1 MAVSRAALSREIA
14 EHPGR
19 PIWAATGTTSGDLIC
34 WAWRRLRGSS
44 PVASGVRYSRF
55 GWVYVHWFGHGLRAR
70 VSAETLLANAWRNC
84 SGRSVVSAGFT
95 RFRWALW
102 NIGPVV
108 TGPMFHRADG
118 GPVGGRHGGG
128 GCGARDWGCSWL
140 GPEGAPVSCPARGPD
155 LWQGMRDE
163 RSSAERRRAG
173 EECAGRL
180 RRAAVAPGAGHGPPP
195 SPRS

>member
-19 PIWAATGTTSGDLIC
+19 PIWAATDTTSGDLIC

-44 PVASGVRYSRF
+44 PVASAVRYSRF
-55 GWVYVHWFGHGLRAR
+55 GWAYVHWFGHGLRAR
-70 VSAETLLANAWRNC
+70 AAETLLANAWRNC

-95 RFRWALW
+95 RFRWTLW

-128 GCGARDWGCSWL
+128 GCGARDWCCS
-140 GPEGAPVSCPARGPD
+140 GVGAMGYTAEPEPPEIPEPAVSTPVALILRPVLLASTGRGAGILPGA
-155 LWQGMRDE
+155 
-163 RSSAERRRAG
+163 RAG
-173 EECAGRL
+173 SLAGD
-180 RRAAVAPGAGHGPPP
+180 A
-195 SPRS
+195 